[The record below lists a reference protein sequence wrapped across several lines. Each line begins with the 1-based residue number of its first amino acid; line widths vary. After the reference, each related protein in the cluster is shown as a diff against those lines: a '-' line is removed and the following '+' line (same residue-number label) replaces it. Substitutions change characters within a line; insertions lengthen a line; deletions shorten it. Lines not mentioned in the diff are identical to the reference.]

1 MSKSMMPPPFR
12 SKTGSAF
19 SVLFFLLA
27 ASSLLPAQSN
37 NNQDGGK
44 GDAQAMHL
52 MQLGAG
58 AMQQGNT
65 AEAERYFTKATAAAP
80 QMADAFLDLGLVQL
94 REGRPDVAEKALAKA
109 IALNPKLPGAH
120 MFLGIAKYQMHEV
133 DSASADLREELRL
146 QPQDVEALTWLGI
159 VELGAGNADKATE
172 PLDRAAALSP
182 NDPNILYLR
191 GRAHSL
197 IAEESYQ
204 ALYRL
209 DPDSW
214 RVHKA
219 LGESY
224 SASGQPEKAV
234 AEFLKAVGKEPTNS
248 DLYESLGDEYQK
260 LSRFDDAMKAYEQEV
275 KLDPNN
281 GIALYNLGKIDVER
295 GDPQAGIS
303 LLQQAISVH
312 SSPAPSDFYLG
323 LGLSKVGKN
332 EEAAEWLEKSLQSDP
347 SEFIKQ
353 STYYELVRVYQKL
366 GRRQDSQ
373 RALDELKKLK
383 SASTVTN
390 QP

>member
-1 MSKSMMPPPFR
+1 MSKSLMQSLFR
-12 SKTGSAF
+12 NTAGSALPA
-19 SVLFFLLA
+19 VFFLLA
-27 ASSLLPAQSN
+27 SSALLPAQSK
-37 NNQDGGK
+37 NQDKGK
-44 GDAQAMHL
+44 VDAQAMHL

-58 AMQQGNT
+58 AMQQGNA
-65 AEAERYFTKATAAAP
+65 AEAESYFTKATIAAP

-94 REGRPDVAEKALAKA
+94 REGRADVAEKALAKA

-133 DSASADLREELRL
+133 DSAGAELREELRL

-159 VELGAGNADKATE
+159 VELGAGNADKASG

-248 DLYESLGDEYQK
+248 DLYESLGDEYQR

-303 LLQQAISVH
+303 LLQQAIRAH
-312 SSPAPSDFYLG
+312 SSPAPSYFYLG

-332 EEAAEWLEKSLQSDP
+332 DEAADWLEKSLQNGPSD
-347 SEFIKQ
+347 FIKQ
-353 STYYELVRVYQKL
+353 SAYYELVRAYQKL
-366 GRRQDSQ
+366 GRQQDSQ

-383 SASTVTN
+383 SASAVTS